1 MTMEDLEELIMASDY
16 LNIQSLYLYAC
27 QAAAS
32 QLKGKAPDEIRSL
45 LGLPDDLTEE
55 EKEAIRRENVWCSYN

>member
-1 MTMEDLEELIMASDY
+1 MSMEELEELIMAADY

-32 QLKGKAPDEIRSL
+32 KLKGKSSEEIRSL
-45 LGLPDDLTEE
+45 LGLPDDLTED
-55 EKEAIRRENVWCSYN
+55 EKEAIRRENVWCSDH